1 MPILAREPDLY
12 PADLFSDKI
21 VTPQDESWFAMY
33 TMARREKELMRQ
45 LREQR
50 ITHYGPLVANRTRS
64 PAGRIRTSWVPLF
77 SGYVFVRGD
86 EIQRHDAVSTG
97 CISRC
102 IRVNESELL
111 VTDLHRIRLLIERG
125 DDVRSEPRPVVGRTA
140 VIRRGALAGLR
151 GIVTKMNTGHRLTV
165 MVNFMQQGASMTID
179 EADIELVD

>member
-50 ITHYGPLVANRTRS
+50 IAHYGPLVANRSRS
-64 PAGRIRTSWVPLF
+64 PAGRIRTSWIPLF

-86 EIQRHDAVSTG
+86 EVQRHDAVSTG

-102 IRVNESELL
+102 IRVNEPELL
-111 VTDLHRIRLLIERG
+111 VADLHRVRLLIEQG
-125 DDVRSEPRPVVGRTA
+125 DDVRPEPRPVVGRAA

-151 GIVTKMNTGHRLTV
+151 GVVTKVNSSHRLTV

-179 EADIELVD
+179 EADVDLVD

>member
-33 TMARREKELMRQ
+33 TMARREKELMRK

-50 ITHYGPLVANRTRS
+50 ISHYGPLVANRSRS
-64 PAGRIRTSWVPLF
+64 PAGRIRTSWIPLF

-102 IRVNESELL
+102 IRVTEADLL
-111 VTDLHRIRLLIERG
+111 VADLQRVRLLIEQG
-125 DDVRSEPRPVVGRTA
+125 DDVRPEPRPVVGRTA

-151 GIVTKMNTGHRLTV
+151 GVVTKVNSSHRLTV
-165 MVNFMQQGASMTID
+165 MVNFMQQGASMTVD
-179 EADIELVD
+179 EADVDLQD